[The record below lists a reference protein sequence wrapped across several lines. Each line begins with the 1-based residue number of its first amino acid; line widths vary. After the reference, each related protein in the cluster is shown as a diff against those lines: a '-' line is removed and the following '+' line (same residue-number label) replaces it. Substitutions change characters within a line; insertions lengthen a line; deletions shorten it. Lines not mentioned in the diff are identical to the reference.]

1 MRDDTAR
8 FAYPVFASALRVR
21 EQLAAGR
28 VLEFER
34 EHARLK
40 DLLTAPADTATVGPR
55 PAGRNG
61 GPTDTRQTAG
71 FLGVRYALTCW
82 VDELFTQ
89 VPAWRDRWNERKLE
103 VQLYGTNDRAWRFWD
118 QAKLAS
124 GAADADALEV
134 FFLCAQLGFRGTLAD
149 DPAKLREWA
158 DATREH
164 LRELPV
170 PESPFDL
177 EPDPEFDAAPRR
189 AEIRFERMIG
199 VAAAVALVLIPVAAF
214 VLVAGLGGR

>member
-1 MRDDTAR
+1 MRDDTAL

-28 VLEFER
+28 ALEFER
-34 EHARLK
+34 EHSRLRE
-40 DLLTAPADTATVGPR
+40 LLSAPAAAATIGPR
-55 PAGRNG
+55 PAGRAAA
-61 GPTDTRQTAG
+61 PAAG

-82 VDELFTQ
+82 ADELFTQ

-103 VQLYGTNDRAWRFWD
+103 VELYGTNDRAWRFWD

-124 GAADADALEV
+124 GAGDADALEV

-149 DPAKLREWA
+149 DPARLREWA
-158 DATREH
+158 DVTRES

-177 EPDPEFDAAPRR
+177 EPDPEFDAPPRR
-189 AEIRFERMIG
+189 AEARFERMLG

-214 VLVAGLGGR
+214 VLVSGLGGR